1 MVERLVGTVVRGEQA
16 DDVTLLVLR
25 RLVRRR
31 SAPAWEP
38 GEPERPVPVKAR

>member
-25 RLVRRR
+25 RLPPRDTI
-31 SAPAWEP
+31 SPTQTLTN
-38 GEPERPVPVKAR
+38 